1 MYLSKRVRVQLAVF
15 GAVTLLAGGT
25 MGFYYLRLPSLLFGV
40 GRYQVTMKLQDS
52 ASLYDNANVTY
63 RGATVGRVSD
73 VRLSDTGVDAVLSL
87 QSDIKIPA
95 DLDAHVGSQ
104 TAVGELFVDLVPR
117 SGDGAPL
124 ENGDVISADRTSVP
138 PDINALLRGVNTGVQ
153 AIPRDNLETVIDESY
168 TAFGGLGPEL
178 SRLTRGATTLAIDA
192 RNNLPALTTLIDE
205 SKSVLDTQ
213 TETSDSIQTWA
224 ANLAQ
229 ITNQLQL
236 HDESVKGLLVN
247 GPPAADQVRQ
257 LFDRV
262 RPTLPLLL
270 ANMVSL
276 GQVALTYQPN
286 LEQILALYPIEIAGL
301 QGAALANRNTKQDYK
316 GVFLS
321 FNLNLN
327 VPPPCRTG
335 YLPAQQQ
342 RVPSEV
348 DYPPKPAGDF
358 YCRIPQESGLTNVR
372 GARNLPCVTRPGKR
386 APTVKMCESDE
397 NYVPLNDGTNWK
409 GDPNA
414 TLSGQAVPQLPPG
427 TPPPTPVPATAPI
440 PVAEYDPST
449 GSYIGPDGKQYR
461 QADLGRNAAGDQTW
475 QDMLLPPKDGER

>member
-1 MYLSKRVRVQLAVF
+1 MYLSKRVRLQLAVF
-15 GAVTLLAGGT
+15 GVVALLAGGS
-25 MGFYYLRLPSLLFGV
+25 MAFYYLRLPSLLLGV
-40 GRYQVTMKLQDS
+40 GRYQVTMKLQDA

-63 RGATVGRVSD
+63 RGATVGRVTD

-95 DLDAHVGSQ
+95 DLEARVGSQ

-124 ENGDVISADRTSVP
+124 KNGDVIPADRTSVP
-138 PDINALLRGVNTGVQ
+138 PDINALLRAVNTGVQ
-153 AIPRDNLETVIDESY
+153 AIPRDNLKTVIDESY

-178 SRLTRGATTLAIDA
+178 SRLTRGAATLAIDA
-192 RNNLPALTTLIDE
+192 RKNLPALITLIDE
-205 SKSVLDTQ
+205 AKPILDTQ
-213 TETSDSIQTWA
+213 TDTSDSIQTWA

-229 ITNQLQL
+229 ITKQLQL
-236 HDESVKGLLVN
+236 QDESVQGLLVN

-262 RPTLPLLL
+262 RPTLPILL
-270 ANMVSL
+270 ANLVSL
-276 GQVALTYQPN
+276 GEVALTYQPN
-286 LEQILALYPIEIAGL
+286 LEQLLALFPIEIAGL

-342 RVPSEV
+342 RSPTEV

-358 YCRIPQESGLTNVR
+358 YCRIPQDSGLTNVR

-414 TLSGQAVPQLPPG
+414 TLSGQPVPQLPPG
-427 TPPPTPVPATAPI
+427 TPPTPVPATAPI
-440 PVAEYDPST
+440 AIAEYDPST

-461 QADLGRNAAGDQTW
+461 QADLGRNAAGLHTW
-475 QDMLLPPKDGER
+475 QDMLLPPEDGEP

>member
-15 GAVTLLAGGT
+15 GAVTLLAGGS

-95 DLDAHVGSQ
+95 DLEAHVGSQ

-117 SGDGAPL
+117 SGDGARL
-124 ENGDVISADRTSVP
+124 KNGDVISADRTSVP
-138 PDINALLRGVNTGVQ
+138 PDINALLRAVNTGVQ
-153 AIPRDNLETVIDESY
+153 AIPRNNLKTVIDESY

-205 SKSVLDTQ
+205 SKPILDTQ
-213 TETSDSIQTWA
+213 TDTSDSIQTWA
-224 ANLAQ
+224 ANVAQ

-236 HDESVKGLLVN
+236 QDDSVRGLLVN
-247 GPPAADQVRQ
+247 GPPAADEVRQ

-262 RPTLPLLL
+262 RPTLPILL

-342 RVPSEV
+342 RTPTEV
-348 DYPPKPAGDF
+348 DAPPKPAGDL

>member
-1 MYLSKRVRVQLAVF
+1 MYLSKRVRLQLAIF
-15 GAVTLLAGGT
+15 AMVTVVAGGS
-25 MGFYYLRLPSLLFGV
+25 MAFAYLRLPSLLFGV
-40 GRYQVTMKLQDS
+40 GRYQVTMKLQDA
-52 ASLYDNANVTY
+52 ASLYRDANVTY
-63 RGATVGRVSD
+63 RGTTVGRVSD
-73 VRLSDTGVDAVLSL
+73 VRLSDGGVDAMLSL
-87 QSDIKIPA
+87 QSDTKIPA

-124 ENGDVISADRTSVP
+124 KNGDVIPADRTSVP
-138 PDINALLRGVNTGVQ
+138 PDINALLRAVNTGVQ
-153 AIPRDNLETVIDESY
+153 AIPRDNLTTVIDESY
-168 TAFGGLGPEL
+168 IAFGGLGPDL
-178 SRLTRGATTLAIDA
+178 ARLTRGATTLAIDT
-192 RNNLPALTTLIDE
+192 RNNLPALTTLIDDA
-205 SKSVLDTQ
+205 KPILDTQ

-224 ANLAQ
+224 SNLAQ
-229 ITNQLQL
+229 VTNQLQL
-236 HDESVKGLLVN
+236 QDESVQGLLVN

-262 RPTLPLLL
+262 QPTLPILL
-270 ANMVSL
+270 ANLVSL

-316 GVFLS
+316 GLFLS

-342 RVPSEV
+342 RAPSEV
-348 DYPPKPAGDF
+348 DYPPKPPGDL

-397 NYVPLNDGTNWK
+397 NYVPLNEGTNWK

-414 TLSGQAVPQLPPG
+414 TLSGQPVPQ
-427 TPPPTPVPATAPI
+427 PPPDPPPPVPVTAPI
-440 PVAEYDPST
+440 AVAEYDPST

-461 QADLGRNAAGDQTW
+461 QADLGQSAVGQHTW
-475 QDMLLPPKDGER
+475 QDMLLPPKDGKP

>member
-1 MYLSKRVRVQLAVF
+1 MYLSKRVRLQLAVF
-15 GAVTLLAGGT
+15 GVVALLAGGS
-25 MGFYYLRLPSLLFGV
+25 MAFYYLRLPSLLLGV
-40 GRYQVTMKLQDS
+40 GRYQVTMKLQDA

-63 RGATVGRVSD
+63 RGTTVGRVTD
-73 VRLSDTGVDAVLSL
+73 VRLSDTGVDAELSL

-95 DLDAHVGSQ
+95 DLDAQVHSQ

-124 ENGDVISADRTSVP
+124 KNGDVIPADRTSIP
-138 PDINALLRGVNTGVQ
+138 PDINALLRAVNTGVQ
-153 AIPRDNLETVIDESY
+153 AIPRDNLKTVIDESY

-192 RNNLPALTTLIDE
+192 RKNLPALTTLIDE
-205 SKSVLDTQ
+205 AKPILDTQ
-213 TETSDSIQTWA
+213 TDTSDSIQTWA

-236 HDESVKGLLVN
+236 QDESVQGLLVN

-262 RPTLPLLL
+262 RPTLPILL
-270 ANMVSL
+270 ANLVSL
-276 GQVALTYQPN
+276 GEVALTYQPN
-286 LEQILALYPIEIAGL
+286 LEQLLALFPIEIAGL

-342 RVPSEV
+342 RSPTEV
-348 DYPPKPAGDF
+348 DAPPKPAGDL
-358 YCRIPQESGLTNVR
+358 YCRIPQDSGLTNVR

-414 TLSGQAVPQLPPG
+414 TLSGQPVPQPRPG
-427 TPPPTPVPATAPI
+427 PPTPAPATDPI
-440 PVAEYDPST
+440 AVAEYDPST

-461 QADLGRNAAGDQTW
+461 QADLGQNAAGQRSW
-475 QDMLLPPKDGER
+475 QDMLLPPKGGKP